1 MAMVITS
8 LPTPAMAGCIDGGC
22 GRIDWT
28 EVTDSTKDGKTVSA
42 KLHGVFAWESSDG
55 WADNHPVAGSLSGF
69 IWLSCALEDSANDNE
84 CDGKMMAALS
94 KSGTEEQFLFGGTF
108 SEGNGEDFKAVP
120 PDFLYAEGTDGMAVS
135 PSNIHAN
142 TTPFNDQTCPTA
154 FYMDTN
160 VDPNLCK
167 PDCSGKACGDDAC
180 GGSCGVCA
188 EGETCGDDG
197 QCTSPACIPDC
208 PDEGGGAVNCGDDG
222 CGSPCGACE
231 DDEECG
237 SNDYCVKNAC
247 DPDCEGKVCG
257 DDGCGSPCGAC
268 GDEETCGDDG
278 QCAACEPTCTR
289 ENDGETITLTC
300 GDNGCGGSC
309 GMCGEPSICQDG
321 VCSVPPCDAIT
332 IEGEQMCGMNGC
344 GWDWGTCPDGKVCGG
359 ESFCVDETKTESS
372 GGGCT
377 IGSATTTGGLLFLF
391 ALGLLAL
398 IGTRTRRNEI

>member
-1 MAMVITS
+1 MRSLHWTLSSLFVATATLILTT

-247 DPDCEGKVCG
+247 DPDCEGK
-257 DDGCGSPCGAC
+257 AC
-268 GDEETCGDDG
+268 GDNKCGGTCGSEG
-278 QCAACEPTCTR
+278 YCGKNACEPDC
-289 ENDGETITLTC
+289 EGKAC
-300 GDNGCGGSC
+300 GDNGCGGTC
-309 GMCGEPSICQDG
+309 GDCGDGEICGDQSI
-321 VCSVPPCDAIT
+321 
-332 IEGEQMCGMNGC
+332 
-344 GWDWGTCPDGKVCGG
+344 
-359 ESFCVDETKTESS
+359 CVDESPKGSS
-372 GGGCT
+372 DSGGGGCT
-377 IGSATTTGGLLFLF
+377 IGAATTTGGMLFLF
-391 ALGLLAL
+391 ALALLAL